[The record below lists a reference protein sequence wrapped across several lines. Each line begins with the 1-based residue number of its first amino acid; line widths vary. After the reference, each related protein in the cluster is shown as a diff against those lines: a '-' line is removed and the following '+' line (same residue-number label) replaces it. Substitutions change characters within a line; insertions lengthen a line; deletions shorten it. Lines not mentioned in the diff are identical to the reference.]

1 VIARAVTHADNVY
14 NIPDLIICGKIC
26 KTNLP
31 SNTAF
36 RGFGGPQ
43 AMMIMEEVM
52 SQVAAHLSMPPED
65 LRLKNMYQEGD
76 LTPFDMPLTDCNISR
91 CWQELQN
98 SCELKCR
105 RQSTE
110 DFKQ

>member
-1 VIARAVTHADNVY
+1 MTHADNVY
-14 NIPDLIICGKIC
+14 NIPHLTIRGKCC

-43 AMMIMEEVM
+43 AMMIMEKVM
-52 SQVAAHLSMPPED
+52 SQVVAHLNMPPED

-76 LTPFDMPLTDCNISR
+76 LTPFDMPLTNCNISR
-91 CWQELQN
+91 CWKELQN
-98 SCELKCR
+98 MCEFKCR
-105 RQSTE
+105 RESIE
-110 DFKQ
+110 EFNK